1 MKKIKSNIIKNIMI
15 FLGIM
20 IAVSSV
26 VLTRWLGDLDE
37 IWNFNFARNMANNLV
52 PYRDFNMVQMPLLP
66 IIVSSFLRIFGNKL
80 IVTRVLAVLLGSA
93 ILFMTYQILSVLK
106 VHSYVK
112 IVSTLFLFLVLADY
126 ICLDYNF
133 AILLVLLCI
142 MYLELKRSRRKKKI
156 DHEKKYDFLIGV
168 LAGIC
173 FCFKQSTGA
182 IILIIT
188 IAYSALQ
195 IRKKEDWKTFFKI
208 AVYRSLGAMIP
219 ICAIMIYI
227 LANSAWNDFI
237 DYCVLGIS
245 TFTNKIPYWSLLRR
259 GNLAIKTLAIL
270 FPLTVIFMLF
280 VTGITKNKKM
290 TIMTAYSVAGMPVM
304 FPITDNIHFL
314 IGYIPF
320 WIAFVYILH
329 VLIRRLKYGYKDKKW
344 MRYTRDFLKC
354 TIVLTTFI
362 LLVIATKENIEYL
375 QKANQ
380 YKDFEEYNYI
390 RTNTSLVSK
399 IKNVDEYIENSEKNV
414 YILDAEAA
422 IYRIPTKTYYKDY
435 DMFLEGNLG
444 SKGEQGQIEKLRQ
457 DQNKIILIKND
468 NVVRNWQNPE
478 LVREE
483 IKINYTKIGEIEYF
497 DIYE

>member
-195 IRKKEDWKTFFKI
+195 IRKKKI
-208 AVYRSLGAMIP
+208 GKPSLK
-219 ICAIMIYI
+219 
-227 LANSAWNDFI
+227 LLFI
-237 DYCVLGIS
+237 D
-245 TFTNKIPYWSLLRR
+245 
-259 GNLAIKTLAIL
+259 
-270 FPLTVIFMLF
+270 
-280 VTGITKNKKM
+280 
-290 TIMTAYSVAGMPVM
+290 
-304 FPITDNIHFL
+304 H
-314 IGYIPF
+314 
-320 WIAFVYILH
+320 
-329 VLIRRLKYGYKDKKW
+329 
-344 MRYTRDFLKC
+344 
-354 TIVLTTFI
+354 
-362 LLVIATKENIEYL
+362 
-375 QKANQ
+375 
-380 YKDFEEYNYI
+380 
-390 RTNTSLVSK
+390 
-399 IKNVDEYIENSEKNV
+399 
-414 YILDAEAA
+414 
-422 IYRIPTKTYYKDY
+422 
-435 DMFLEGNLG
+435 
-444 SKGEQGQIEKLRQ
+444 
-457 DQNKIILIKND
+457 
-468 NVVRNWQNPE
+468 
-478 LVREE
+478 
-483 IKINYTKIGEIEYF
+483 
-497 DIYE
+497 

>member
-1 MKKIKSNIIKNIMI
+1 
-15 FLGIM
+15 
-20 IAVSSV
+20 
-26 VLTRWLGDLDE
+26 
-37 IWNFNFARNMANNLV
+37 
-52 PYRDFNMVQMPLLP
+52 
-66 IIVSSFLRIFGNKL
+66 
-80 IVTRVLAVLLGSA
+80 
-93 ILFMTYQILSVLK
+93 
-106 VHSYVK
+106 
-112 IVSTLFLFLVLADY
+112 
-126 ICLDYNF
+126 
-133 AILLVLLCI
+133 
-142 MYLELKRSRRKKKI
+142 
-156 DHEKKYDFLIGV
+156 
-168 LAGIC
+168 
-173 FCFKQSTGA
+173 
-182 IILIIT
+182 
-188 IAYSALQ
+188 
-195 IRKKEDWKTFFKI
+195 
-208 AVYRSLGAMIP
+208 MIP